1 MLETYRFFIAVS
13 LSGLPEKLFLPGVIW
28 GLSGG
33 TIIVSMMILTECV
46 LPKRANLSTLSV
58 ITWASSGVSDIICC
72 STKFLKGVHID
83 SETDSPKPNMKG
95 SSLYRQKEERGRAV
109 KYLIHKLSRTKR

>member
-109 KYLIHKLSRTKR
+109 K